1 MTVVRGLCE
10 VRRDCRTDPDEAM
23 ASVVLGLGMR
33 YVAVRV
39 RADRAPQRKDAEMAQ
54 QKSEK
59 FIRSASQAAR
69 SHAHAHGL

>member
-1 MTVVRGLCE
+1 MDRAKSVETAVQIRMN
-10 VRRDCRTDPDEAM
+10 AM
-23 ASVVLGLGMR
+23 ASVVYSSWDLRMR